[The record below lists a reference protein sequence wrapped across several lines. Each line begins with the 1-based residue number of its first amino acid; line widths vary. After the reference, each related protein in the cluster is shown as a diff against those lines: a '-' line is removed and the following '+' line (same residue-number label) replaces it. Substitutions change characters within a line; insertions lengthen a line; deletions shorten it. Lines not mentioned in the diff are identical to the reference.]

1 VPFVDLSASPLAPG
15 VSAVRIRY
23 RDAGAGPPI
32 VFLHGGWGYE
42 IYPLDRQIEALTSQ
56 FRIVIPDRSGYGGS
70 GSVETLPADFHHRAV
85 AETRSFVHA
94 LGLDRPILWG
104 HSDGAIIALLFALA
118 APDRIT
124 GVVAEA
130 THYFKRKPASR
141 AFFETMMENP
151 TSLGAGVIASLERD
165 HGERWRHVLE
175 LNARAWLQIADEA
188 ASDHEDLYGGRL
200 HELPVPLLV
209 VHGARD
215 PRTEPGELDAL
226 RAALGPLP
234 QFAILDAGGH
244 SPHSERATADD
255 VTRLVQAFAGQ
266 LFSNGAGAPPPA
278 RADAD
283 TSPRRRLASARRGR
297 GRSR

>member
-1 VPFVDLSASPLAPG
+1 
-15 VSAVRIRY
+15 VRIRY

-32 VFLHGGWGYE
+32 VVLHGGWGYE
-42 IYPLDRQIEALTSQ
+42 IYPFDRQVNALASK

-70 GSVETLPADFHHRAV
+70 GAIETLLADFHHRAV
-85 AETRSFVHA
+85 EETRSVVDA
-94 LGLDRPILWG
+94 LGLERPILWG

-118 APDRIT
+118 APGRIA

-130 THYFKRKPASR
+130 THYFKRKPGSR

-151 TSLGAGVIASLERD
+151 ASLAAGVIAALERD
-165 HGERWRHVLE
+165 HGERWRKVLE
-175 LNARAWLQIADEA
+175 LNARAWQRIADDA
-188 ASDHEDLYGGRL
+188 SSDHEDLYGGRL
-200 HELPVPLLV
+200 RELAVPVLV

-226 RAALGPLP
+226 RAAVGPLA

-244 SPHSERATADD
+244 SPHSERPTADE
-255 VTRLVQAFAGQ
+255 VTRLAQKAVAGQ
-266 LFSNGAGAPPPA
+266 LFSNGAGAPPP
-278 RADAD
+278 
-283 TSPRRRLASARRGR
+283 